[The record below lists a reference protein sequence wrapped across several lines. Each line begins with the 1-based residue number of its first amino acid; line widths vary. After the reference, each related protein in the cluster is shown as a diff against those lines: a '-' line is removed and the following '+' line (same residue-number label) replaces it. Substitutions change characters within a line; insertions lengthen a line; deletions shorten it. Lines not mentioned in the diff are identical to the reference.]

1 MTSQSEPWVCKLMDY
16 KREKYNQMKK
26 EKAKKRGQQLTKETH
41 IKVRMV
47 TSQLA
52 RRGSREPGSLMT
64 MPCR

>member
-1 MTSQSEPWVCKLMDY
+1 MDY